1 MYRPQAGDCPRLPKK
16 ENVLMKKPDKRWTI
30 RLGALALSA
39 VLLGTGAAL
48 AAGGDQ
54 SDPLVT
60 LSYLNQTALP
70 QIIKQVEEKT
80 AARQKELE
88 KNLADQIDQYKQQ
101 AGQGTSG
108 GSASYTL
115 VSMTKGQV
123 MSLGVGCE
131 LLLRVGSVTVKA
143 NTAPALIDLSTGGTV
158 NSGTALTKNHLYMAT
173 IADRT
178 LTASAD
184 AKLLVRGSWSIA

>member
-1 MYRPQAGDCPRLPKK
+1 
-16 ENVLMKKPDKRWTI
+16 MKKLDKRWTI

-39 VLLGTGAAL
+39 VLLGTVAAL

-60 LSYLNQTALP
+60 LSYLNQTAIP
-70 QIIKQVEEKT
+70 QIVKQVEEKT
-80 AARQKELE
+80 VEKQKELE
-88 KNLADQIDQYKQQ
+88 QTFTNQINQYKQ
-101 AGQGTSG
+101 GQSGGTASG

-115 VSMTKGQV
+115 VSMSGGQV

-131 LLLRVGSVTVKA
+131 ILPRIGTITVKA
-143 NTAPALIDLSTGGTV
+143 NTTPALIDLSTGGTV
-158 NSGTALTKNHLYMAT
+158 NSGASLTKNHLYMAT

-178 LTASAD
+178 LTASGD
-184 AKLLVRGSWSIA
+184 VKLLVRGSYSIA

>member
-1 MYRPQAGDCPRLPKK
+1 
-16 ENVLMKKPDKRWTI
+16 MKKPDKRWTI

-70 QIIKQVEEKT
+70 QIIKQVEDKT
-80 AARQKELE
+80 AAKQKELE
-88 KNLADQIDQYKQQ
+88 QNLTDQINQYKQQ

-131 LLLRVGSVTVKA
+131 LLLRVGSATVKA
-143 NTAPALIDLSTGGTV
+143 NTSPALIDLSSGGTV
-158 NSGTALTKNHLYMAT
+158 GSGTSLTKNHLYMVT

-178 LTASAD
+178 LTAAAD
-184 AKLLVRGSWSIA
+184 AKLLVRGSYSIA